1 MRDGALTTEMVTHM
15 ASAGAW
21 SFDRYLP
28 RLLQVVFGKRRVRDA
43 VSEAEAS

>member
-1 MRDGALTTEMVTHM
+1 M

-28 RLLQVVFGKRRVRDA
+28 RLLQVVFGRRRVLDA
-43 VSEAEAS
+43 VNDADAA